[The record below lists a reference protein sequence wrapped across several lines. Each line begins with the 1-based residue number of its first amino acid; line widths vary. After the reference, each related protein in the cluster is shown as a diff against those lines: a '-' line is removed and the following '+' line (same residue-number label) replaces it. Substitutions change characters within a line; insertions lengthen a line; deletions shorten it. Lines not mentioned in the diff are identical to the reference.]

1 MIYINQNEHNL
12 YKTLGDVLDESNKKY
27 ERYAKTEYVET
38 IDDKD
43 FDHLRTVTNDKFEIY
58 RKKFHDDLTKPGF
71 RNIKKTKFSNFA
83 RDIMLTSSN
92 IYNPNLSYTRR
103 TPSYDPYLMKVC
115 KKAIINVKNELPNYK
130 EIIKKINLE
139 FDIPESVISYSNN
152 NNDNMNIYINDN
164 VPNENNQSTFQN
176 NDSSIQINQQSTI
189 FTKGNSSTTE
199 TGYNLLMDK
208 NKSQM

>member
-58 RKKFHDDLTKPGF
+58 RKKFHDDLTKS
-71 RNIKKTKFSNFA
+71 RNKKTKFSNLA
-83 RDIMLTSSN
+83 RDIMLTNSSL
-92 IYNPNLSYTRR
+92 YNPNFSYTRR
-103 TPSYDPYLMKVC
+103 APSYDPYLMKVC

-139 FDIPESVISYSNN
+139 FDIPDSIISNSNN
-152 NNDNMNIYINDN
+152 NENMNIYINN
-164 VPNENNQSTFQN
+164 IIPNENNQSTIQN
-176 NDSSIQINQQSTI
+176 NDSSIQNNQQSI
-189 FTKGNSSTTE
+189 VFTKGNSSTAE
-199 TGYNLLMDK
+199 TGYNLLSEK